1 MAEAARNDHGEESPH
16 DAARRRVRS
25 LLERDGE
32 RIGLP
37 PTAAEVFAR
46 NCHLSWWTHG
56 QTILPTIGG
65 QEAVHLL
72 VSGAATVLVCTRAGT
87 RPLTLGFVRPGRFL
101 GLSSL
106 FDPPHPRL
114 FRAQA
119 LTDCCVAALS
129 HDALAQMVASVPP
142 GAAFQMLA
150 HSWRILSSV
159 LYRKCRSLSAPLR
172 ERLLGELQT
181 IAADFGVPHERG
193 CLIDLELTCDAL
205 AGLTATTAARVAR
218 GLRRLTDEGILEVE
232 GSRLILLPSPDDEE
246 SVAPSSGRW
255 IERYGS

>member
-1 MAEAARNDHGEESPH
+1 MAEAALDHFAVDTAH
-16 DAARRRVRS
+16 DAARRRVRA
-25 LLERDGE
+25 LLEAERE

-37 PTAAEVFAR
+37 ASAVESIAR
-46 NCHLSWWTHG
+46 SCQLSWWTADE
-56 QTILPTIGG
+56 TIVPTIGG

-72 VSGAATVLVCTRAGT
+72 VSGAAALLVSTRTGM

-119 LTDCCVAALS
+119 VTDCCVAALS
-129 HDALAQMVASVPP
+129 HDALAHMVASLPA

-150 HSWRILSSV
+150 GSWRILSSV

-172 ERLLGELQT
+172 DRLLGELQT

-193 CLIDLELTCDAL
+193 CLIDLELTCESL
-205 AGLTATTAARVAR
+205 AGLTATTAARVALA
-218 GLRRLTDEGILEVE
+218 LRALTDDGVLAVE
-232 GSRLILLPSPDDEE
+232 GDRLIMLPSPEDDED
-246 SVAPSSGRW
+246 AASSDGW
-255 IERYGS
+255 IEHYGA